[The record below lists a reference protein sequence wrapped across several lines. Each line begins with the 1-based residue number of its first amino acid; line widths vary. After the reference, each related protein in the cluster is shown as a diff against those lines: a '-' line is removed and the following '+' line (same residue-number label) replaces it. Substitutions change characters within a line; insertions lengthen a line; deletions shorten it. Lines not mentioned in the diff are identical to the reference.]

1 MPHLQRFAKPYRVR
15 NGRTFRLKDVPPNH
29 KRFTRLV
36 VVAAVIDALEEMQLA
51 FPSVD
56 RDKRKELA
64 AVRRRLEDERGR

>member
-1 MPHLQRFAKPYRVR
+1 MDAA
-15 NGRTFRLKDVPPNH
+15 GKDGTIKHVM
-29 KRFTRLV
+29 FTRLV